1 VSGQKKDRLIPTSGF
16 EVIFQS
22 TSFFISDPSPQLLRG
37 QAMQATQLN
46 QVVTQLLNTFT
57 KNSSFPPFIPVGKGN
72 VQIDQ
77 PDTAMLPIQEIN
89 QNR

>member
-1 VSGQKKDRLIPTSGF
+1 
-16 EVIFQS
+16 
-22 TSFFISDPSPQLLRG
+22 
-37 QAMQATQLN
+37 MQATQLN